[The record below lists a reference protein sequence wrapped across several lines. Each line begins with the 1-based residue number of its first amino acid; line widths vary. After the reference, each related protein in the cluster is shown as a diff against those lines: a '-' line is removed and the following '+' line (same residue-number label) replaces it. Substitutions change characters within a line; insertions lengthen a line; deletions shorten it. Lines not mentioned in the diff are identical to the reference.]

1 MNNSINV
8 PKKCHRV
15 FLLLLVL
22 LISSGGLLLPM
33 QGFCQKLADSKLEK
47 IPADLERDYALSAL
61 PPHLRKGATVYL
73 LDPAKG
79 YYMAKKGTNGFICF
93 ITRTEWEWG
102 EFRKDL
108 TMPISFDPAGVKAI
122 FPVYQDV
129 AVMRASGKFTARQI
143 KDRVIDRIRK
153 GIYKAPSRPGISY
166 MLAPVMRG
174 YPGNPTNNEIMTM
187 SMPHYMF
194 YAPYLNDADIGGD
207 PNQGPF
213 VSNPENSVMGDKKGP
228 YGYIILPAGEAEAA
242 KIVNAN
248 SDLLKRLAAYR
259 SYYKIKPASGL

>member
-1 MNNSINV
+1 MNNSISLL
-8 PKKCHRV
+8 KKCQKA
-15 FLLLLVL
+15 FSL
-22 LISSGGLLLPM
+22 LIILSVFFLSLILPVR
-33 QGFCQKLADSKLEK
+33 GFCQKLTDSKLEK
-47 IPADLERDYALSAL
+47 MPVDLERDYALSAL

-73 LDPAKG
+73 LDPTKG
-79 YYMAKKGTNGFICF
+79 YYPAQKGTNGFICF

-108 TMPISFDPAGVKAI
+108 TMPISFDAAGAKAI

-129 AVMRASGKFTARQI
+129 AVMRASGNFTAKQI
-143 KDRVIDRIRK
+143 RDIVIDRIRK

-174 YPGNPTNNEIMTM
+174 YPGGPTNTQIMTM

-194 YAPYLNDADIGGD
+194 YAPYMNNSDIGGD

-213 VSNPENSVMGDKKGP
+213 VNNPDNTIIGDKKGP
-228 YGYIILPAGEAEAA
+228 YGYIILPAGEAEQA
-242 KIVNAN
+242 KIVNAS
-248 SDLLKRLAAYR
+248 SDLLKRLVAYK
-259 SYYKIKPASGL
+259 SYYKIKATGG